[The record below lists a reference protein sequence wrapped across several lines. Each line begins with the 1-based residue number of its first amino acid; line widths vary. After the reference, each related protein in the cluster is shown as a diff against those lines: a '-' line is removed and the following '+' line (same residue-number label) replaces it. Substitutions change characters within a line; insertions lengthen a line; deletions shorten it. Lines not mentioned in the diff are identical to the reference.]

1 MIVSELFSAPSISAG
16 HAQLDAGGA
25 KRLWQSEEEEQQQL
39 LEFSSSQRAVVVDR

>member
-25 KRLWQSEEEEQQQL
+25 KRLWQSEEEEEQL